1 MADDSVKTI
10 SGTFATRE
18 AADRA
23 IEHLVQEHGINR
35 ADIFVQADAAR
46 NTSGSAP
53 SGGDASQDSA
63 EGSSFDAAL
72 RGRIQVS
79 ADVSRQQIEKA
90 EQALRSAGAADVL
103 TR

>member
-1 MADDSVKTI
+1 M
-10 SGTFATRE
+10 
-18 AADRA
+18 
-23 IEHLVQEHGINR
+23 
-35 ADIFVQADAAR
+35 